1 MARAKILE
9 TNSGSYQPLQGHL
22 DIGGIKKVLSF
33 SGDCKEARLDSAT
46 TAYADGDIIQYMGAM
61 DTSTPDNQN
70 DAIKI
75 VVTKVLFVCKT
86 ATGTTMTGRVDAGTA
101 GYEAVNGAVTGSVEL
116 FGAGA
121 TNLSP
126 EGYDLATTATE
137 ADKIDFNSANNLEW
151 CAPHIVLPV
160 ATNHL
165 YMCTNTAIN
174 HATNFDAGRWTCVV
188 EYTLV

>member
-1 MARAKILE
+1 MRSDVLNA
-9 TNSGSYQPLQGHL
+9 NSGSFGAL
-22 DIGGIKKVLSF
+22 DASELGGVKKVLTF
-33 SGDCKEARLDSAT
+33 AGDCKESRLDSAT
-46 TAYADGDIIQYMGAM
+46 TAFGDGDIIQYMGAF
-61 DTSTPDNQN
+61 DTSVPVGYN

-86 ATGTTMTGRVDAGTA
+86 ATGTTMTGRVDAGTTA
-101 GYEAVNGAVTGSVEL
+101 NEAVNTAVTGSVEI

-137 ADKIDFNSANNLEW
+137 ADKIDFNSANNCEW
-151 CAPHIVLPV
+151 AAPHIVLPV
-160 ATNHL
+160 ATNQL

-174 HATNFDAGRWTCVV
+174 HISNFTAGRWSCVV
-188 EYTLV
+188 EYILV

>member
-1 MARAKILE
+1 MRSDYLNV
-9 TNSGSYQPLQGHL
+9 NSSSNISTDGFSEL
-22 DIGGIKKVLSF
+22 GGIKKVLTF
-33 SGDCKEARLDSAT
+33 AGDCKEARLDSAS
-46 TAYADGDIIQYMGAM
+46 TAFADGDIIQYMGAFNVTVPQ
-61 DTSTPDNQN
+61 DYN

-86 ATGTTMTGRVDAGTA
+86 ATGTTMTGRVDAGTSA
-101 GYEAVNGAVTGSVEL
+101 NEAVNGAVTGAVEL

-137 ADKIDFNSANNLEW
+137 ADKCNFNSANACDW
-151 CAPHIVLPV
+151 AAPHIILPV
-160 ATNHL
+160 ATKYL

-174 HATNFDAGRWTCVV
+174 HATNFNAGRWSCVV

>member
-1 MARAKILE
+1 MRSDYLNA
-9 TNSGSYQPLQGHL
+9 NSSS
-22 DIGGIKKVLSF
+22 DISTDGFSELGGIKKVFSF
-33 SGDCKEARLDSAT
+33 AGDCKESRLDSAS
-46 TAYADGDIIQYMGAM
+46 TAYADGDIIQYMGEF
-61 DTSTPDNQN
+61 DTTTPDDYN

-86 ATGTTMTGRVDAGTA
+86 ATGTTMTGRVDAGTSA
-101 GYEAVNGAVTGSVEL
+101 SEAVNGAVTGSVEL

-137 ADKIDFNSANNLEW
+137 ADKIDFNSANNIEW
-151 CAPHIVLPV
+151 AAPHIVLPV

-165 YMCTNTAIN
+165 YMRTNTAIN
-174 HATNFDAGRWTCVV
+174 HATNFDAGRWSCVV

>member
-1 MARAKILE
+1 MRSDYLNV
-9 TNSGSYQPLQGHL
+9 NSSSNISTDGFSEL
-22 DIGGIKKVLSF
+22 GGIKKVLSF
-33 SGDCKEARLDSAT
+33 AGDCKEARLDSAS
-46 TAYADGDIIQYMGAM
+46 TAYADGDIVQYMGAF
-61 DTSTPDNQN
+61 DVSVPQDYN

-75 VVTKVLFVCKT
+75 VVTKVLFVCKI
-86 ATGTTMTGRVDAGTA
+86 ATGTTMTGRVDAGTSA
-101 GYEAVNGAVTGSVEL
+101 NEAVNGAVTGSVEL

-137 ADKIDFNSANNLEW
+137 ADKINFNSANACDW
-151 CAPHIVLPV
+151 AAPHIILPV
-160 ATNHL
+160 ATKYL

-174 HATNFDAGRWTCVV
+174 HATNFDAGRWSCVV

>member
-1 MARAKILE
+1 MRSDTFNE
-9 TNSGSYQPLQGHL
+9 SSNSYGQGFVEEL
-22 DIGGIKKVLSF
+22 GGVKKVLTF
-33 SGDCKEARLDSAT
+33 AGDCKEARLDSDG
-46 TAYADGDIIQYMGAM
+46 TAYADNDIIQYMGAF
-61 DTSTPDNQN
+61 DTTVPDGYN
-70 DAIKI
+70 DAVKI
-75 VVTKVLFVCKT
+75 VVTKIYFVCT
-86 ATGTTMTGRVDAGTA
+86 VATGTTMTGSVAAGTA
-101 GYEAVNGAVTGSVEL
+101 ANEALNGAVTGAVEL

-121 TNLSP
+121 TQLSP

-160 ATNHL
+160 ATKYL

-174 HATNFDAGRWTCVV
+174 HATNFDAGRWSCVV